1 MKNLLIRNVPEELI
15 DIEKL
20 KKRAKKHRRS
30 LQQELLN
37 ILVEQTDETAEEI
50 LKKITERTKKWDQE
64 KRQFTDSVL
73 LVREDRNR

>member
-15 DIEKL
+15 EKL
-20 KKRAKKHRRS
+20 KKRAKKHRCS

-37 ILVEQTDETAEEI
+37 ILVEQIDETAEEI
-50 LKKITERTKKWDQE
+50 LKKITERTNKWDKE

>member
-1 MKNLLIRNVPEELI
+1 MKNLLIRNVPEEL
-15 DIEKL
+15 IEKL

>member
-1 MKNLLIRNVPEELI
+1 MKNLLIRNVPEEL
-15 DIEKL
+15 IEKL

-50 LKKITERTKKWDQE
+50 LKKITARTKKWDQE